1 MSKPRRIY
9 TREYKAEAV
18 KLLSQHGISAG
29 EAGRRLGIG
38 SHLIVRWKKKIETEG
53 AHAFPGNGNRSF
65 VEEEL
70 QQLRGENKRLLMERD
85 I

>member
-1 MSKPRRIY
+1 M
-9 TREYKAEAV
+9 T
-18 KLLSQHGISAG
+18 QQGISAG

-38 SHLIVRWKKKIETEG
+38 SHLIVRWKKEIETEG
-53 AHAFPGNGNRSF
+53 AHAFPGNGNRSL

-70 QQLRGENKRLLMERD
+70 HQLRGENKRLLMERD